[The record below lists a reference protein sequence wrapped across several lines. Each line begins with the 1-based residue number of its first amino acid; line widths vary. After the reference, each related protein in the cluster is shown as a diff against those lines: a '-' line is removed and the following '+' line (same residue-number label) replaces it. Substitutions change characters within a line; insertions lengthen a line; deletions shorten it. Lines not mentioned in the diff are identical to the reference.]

1 MSKASAQDI
10 VWLKRVL
17 GLQRDSLGEML
28 DACGDEA
35 LSLCLEVMDIL
46 NNCLSE
52 KIFSETNDLVVLQ
65 RAVLQNLDMGRVDE
79 AIVLQRGA
87 IEECELVLS
96 LL

>member
-1 MSKASAQDI
+1 MSKASTQDV
-10 VWLKRVL
+10 VWLERAL
-17 GLQRDSLGEML
+17 GIQMHSLGEML
-28 DACGDEA
+28 DACDKAA

-65 RAVLQNLDMGRVDE
+65 RAVLQNLDMGRTDE
-79 AIVLQRGA
+79 AIVLQRSA